1 MPDTLTRDWLPPF
14 PLDLR
19 LVLGVHRRGPGDP
32 AYQVADGAVW
42 RTSRTPDGPGTLRI
56 TSRPASHPPPH
67 SPHPPPHSPLM
78 TPPTRD
84 LAQEGLR

>member
-56 TSRPASHPPPH
+56 TSRPAPPP
-67 SPHPPPHSPLM
+67 PPTPPPAPGSPR
-78 TPPTRD
+78 PS
-84 LAQEGLR
+84 